1 MTQKIRTTL
10 AIPVEL
16 LGNVDEA
23 VRAGRVVSRNEFIAA
38 AIRHELERMQREAI
52 DNEFEAMAE
61 DELYQRESKRICREY
76 EYADRETLRAAEPDS

>member
-1 MTQKIRTTL
+1 MTQKTRTTV

-23 VRAGRVVSRNEFIAA
+23 VRAGRIVSRNDFIAV
-38 AIRHELERMQREAI
+38 AIRHELERLQRQAI

-61 DELYQRESKRICREY
+61 DELYQQESKKICSEY
-76 EYADRETLRAAEPDS
+76 EYADQETLRAAEPDS